1 MHLHMPVT
9 AIKGAMYQLRSE
21 MLELIQT
28 TAHIACALLWMF
40 CVSSNVYRAGWKMY
54 LRSNYRH
61 QMARRVIT
69 PPKPMGDATSR
80 EATTAA
86 RTRRG
91 ARKTKGCVVTEIESV
106 MATDDTPAEIQAPP
120 AAVEA
125 LTLVPEHATPAAEV
139 ASVPSPA
146 AVEASTLTPMHAT
159 PVNEVASVPYKPAKR
174 EKKVKAVSSPSKHDE
189 GPPRPTKE
197 EREVTTCDVKDAYVQ
212 PSGDGATCVICMDA
226 RRSVL
231 LPCKHVCTC
240 SACARAL
247 VVNGAPCPICRVAFR
262 RFTEI
267 FLV

>member
-1 MHLHMPVT
+1 
-9 AIKGAMYQLRSE
+9 
-21 MLELIQT
+21 
-28 TAHIACALLWMF
+28 
-40 CVSSNVYRAGWKMY
+40 
-54 LRSNYRH
+54 
-61 QMARRVIT
+61 MARRVTI

-80 EATTAA
+80 EATTAT

-106 MATDDTPAEIQAPP
+106 IATDVAPAEIQAPP

-125 LTLVPEHATPAAEV
+125 LTLVPRHATPAAEV
-139 ASVPSPA
+139 ASVPSPG
-146 AVEASTLTPMHAT
+146 AVEASTLAPGHAT
-159 PVNEVASVPYKPAKR
+159 PAEVFASVPDKPAKR
-174 EKKVKAVSSPSKHDE
+174 DKKVKAVS
-189 GPPRPTKE
+189 PPKRDGGARCTKE
-197 EREVTTCDVKDAYVQ
+197 EREVTTCDVKDVHVQ
-212 PSGDGATCVICMDA
+212 PGGDGVTCVICMDA

-240 SACARAL
+240 STCARAL